1 MAAIRLALSF
11 VKILQMF
18 SFAVCNSPWTSVL
31 DFEDL
36 NLDGAFVE
44 FEDSCSKDDRMYFY
58 VNGVFKQD
66 NWIKLCDTDDDP
78 NEVFEVKW
86 LLESN
91 DQYLTIEAEFDDIK
105 YYIVR
110 ISSQQAILNVVDPD
124 NAPNQYTRRIVLSR

>member
-1 MAAIRLALSF
+1 
-11 VKILQMF
+11 MF

-44 FEDSCSKDDRMYFY
+44 FGDSCSKDDRMYFY

-66 NWIKLCDTDDDP
+66 NGIKLCDTDDDP